1 MVLVSAC
8 LSKNKTE
15 INEREW
21 REKEKQKQSYYMI
34 LGKKDL
40 ELVRETRLLCDGKA
54 ILTHKIL
61 TTLNLNAPRNKAN
74 I

>member
-1 MVLVSAC
+1 MLLPSLSSKQELEGYQEMVLVSAC

-40 ELVRETRLLCDGKA
+40 ELKQYEKQDCYVMVKLY
-54 ILTHKIL
+54 
-61 TTLNLNAPRNKAN
+61 
-74 I
+74 